1 MKMSIAMLS
10 ALASFIVVGCTP
22 RIEVAAP
29 ETADY
34 HQHECK
40 DRA

>member
-22 RIEVAAP
+22 R
-29 ETADY
+29 
-34 HQHECK
+34 
-40 DRA
+40 